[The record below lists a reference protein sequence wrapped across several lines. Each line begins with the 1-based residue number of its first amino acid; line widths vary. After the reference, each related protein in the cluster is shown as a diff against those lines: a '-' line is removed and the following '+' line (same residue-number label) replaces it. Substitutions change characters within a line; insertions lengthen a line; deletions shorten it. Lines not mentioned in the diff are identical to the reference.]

1 MSDEQRNGG
10 SGAVVA
16 IVLVLGI
23 LFLLGVIVLVGG
35 ALFFVATPVPGN
47 MNIQMPPKM
56 AVAPVP
62 VEMEQ
67 PPLADLESGGDKVEN
82 ADTKSA
88 PTETKE

>member
-1 MSDEQRNGG
+1 MGDERRNGG
-10 SGAVVA
+10 GGAVVA

-56 AVAPVP
+56 TVAPVP
-62 VEMEQ
+62 E
-67 PPLADLESGGDKVEN
+67 LESGDKVEN
-82 ADTKSA
+82 ADPQSP

>member
-1 MSDEQRNGG
+1 MGDERRNGG
-10 SGAVVA
+10 GGAVVA

-56 AVAPVP
+56 TVAPAP
-62 VEMEQ
+62 ADMDQ
-67 PPLADLESGGDKVEN
+67 PPVADLESVGVHAGPEDEAK
-82 ADTKSA
+82 A
-88 PTETKE
+88 ETKE